1 MGKNKGE
8 VMSNKQSQTSN
19 IGNLCLTL
27 SVNDP
32 IIIDNRI
39 EISLIEVR
47 NKREIRI
54 GIKAPKSVNIV
65 RLKTLLKNLTP
76 IEK

>member
-1 MGKNKGE
+1 
-8 VMSNKQSQTSN
+8 MSKKPPENN

-32 IIIDNRI
+32 IIIDNLI

-65 RLKTLLKNLTP
+65 RLKTLLKN
-76 IEK
+76 INK

>member
-1 MGKNKGE
+1 MNNNK
-8 VMSNKQSQTSN
+8 KQQQD

-32 IIIDNRI
+32 IIIDNLI
-39 EISLIEVR
+39 EISLVEVR

-54 GIKAPKSVNIV
+54 AIKAPKSVNIV
-65 RLKTLLKNLTP
+65 RLKTLLKNIHNAST
-76 IEK
+76 